1 VDGRPF
7 RHLTNR
13 AIAVGRLKIYERRV
27 LTMKT
32 RKGLTRFGE
41 RLDDDEVRYFY
52 SVVLRSLRG

>member
-13 AIAVGRLKIYERRV
+13 ALAVGRLAIYERRG

-41 RLDDDEVRYFY
+41 RLDDEVRYFY
-52 SVVLRSLRG
+52 SVVLRGLRG